1 MLNPYIPGRSIG
13 GGRPFVQALSDIL
26 RRRDRPGIENTLDI
40 ALHVAEE
47 HVARR
52 HEAAR
57 RTVQPGP
64 LGKSGVSSLAR
75 MPTIRISMSTL
86 MRSGRPVRVS
96 SALICTRPSI
106 IGLASEIRPRMK

>member
-1 MLNPYIPGRSIG
+1 MSRG
-13 GGRPFVQALSDIL
+13 AMK
-26 RRRDRPGIENTLDI
+26 
-40 ALHVAEE
+40 
-47 HVARR
+47 
-52 HEAAR
+52 
-57 RTVQPGP
+57 P
-64 LGKSGVSSLAR
+64 LGARFSPAPSAKAALSSLAR